1 MNSLKKGI
9 FNISDASIGW
19 GMAFVG
25 LAMVAAAGMGLY
37 VKVYS
42 TSAVSSI
49 NTLLNETQSL
59 RSSTGYGTVNLVPA
73 LIRSG
78 AIPKGISIV
87 GDTLFNASGG
97 AITVTGSGIG
107 FIVSTAGMNEKDCMK
122 LATTLSNGDIATVR
136 INSAP
141 AMTGEISPAQ
151 ASSACVAGRN
161 NTMTF
166 TTNM

>member
-1 MNSLKKGI
+1 MKSLKQGI

-42 TSAVSSI
+42 TSSVASI
-49 NTLLNETQSL
+49 NTLLNETKSL
-59 RSSTGYGTVNLVPA
+59 RISTGYGTANLVPA

-87 GDTLFNASGG
+87 GDRLFNASGG

-107 FIVSTAGMNEKDCMK
+107 FMVSTAGMNEKDCMK
-122 LATTLSNGDIATVR
+122 LATTLSNGDIASVR

-151 ASSACVAGRN
+151 ASAACVAGRN
-161 NTMTF
+161 NTVTF
-166 TTNM
+166 TTHM

>member
-1 MNSLKKGI
+1 MKSLKKGI

-49 NTLLNETQSL
+49 NTLLNETKSL
-59 RSSTGYGTVNLVPA
+59 RSSTGYGTANLVPA

-97 AITVTGSGIG
+97 AIPKGISIVGDTLFNASGGAIPKG
-107 FIVSTAGMNEKDCMK
+107 ISIVGD
-122 LATTLSNGDIATVR
+122 TLFNASGGAI
-136 INSAP
+136 P
-141 AMTGEISPAQ
+141 KGIS
-151 ASSACVAGRN
+151 
-161 NTMTF
+161 
-166 TTNM
+166 